1 MKEGRIEGQLTNN
14 PNFGWTTISEIPNY
28 EH

>member
-14 PNFGWTTISEIPNY
+14 PNLGWTTISEIPNY